1 MEQPEVGRSMESK
14 VVGDQ
19 VGEEVATL
27 GMVGV
32 TQRKTS
38 MNRGSLR
45 CWSGK
50 STWERGMVMGRKES
64 GCKEDSL

>member
-1 MEQPEVGRSMESK
+1 MELE

-19 VGEEVATL
+19 VGEEVATP
-27 GMVGV
+27 GMVRV

-38 MNRGSLR
+38 MNRGSLK
-45 CWSGK
+45 CWLGK

-64 GCKEDSL
+64 GSVTVERIFT